1 MKRIVLSI
9 FLLLS
14 ALPIF
19 SADALFGDELAFKGG
34 ERAVYNIYYNLGP
47 IWLHAANVEFSAKE
61 RMVEQTACF
70 DLQVTGNTIRSFDK
84 MYTIRDTFAATVKRD
99 GLQTLTYR
107 ESKHEDSYNCDKR
120 YRYEWNE
127 KGEKAKV
134 YFVQNRKGKVT
145 KDTMDVEQGIRDL
158 ISTCY
163 HFRGVDM
170 SKVSKGQSIPF
181 KMVLDNEIFELKLKY
196 CGSET
201 IKLRNKKK
209 YKALKFKPQVV
220 TGDIFEDND
229 ALAVYV
235 SDDENHVPLYIEAKI
250 KVGYLKVQLD
260 NVSGTKTPMSSLVAK

>member
-1 MKRIVLSI
+1 MKRVVLSI

-14 ALPIF
+14 AIPLF
-19 SADALFGDELAFKGG
+19 SADALFGGELAFKGG
-34 ERAVYNIYYNLGP
+34 ERAVYSIYYNLGP
-47 IWLHAANVEFSAKE
+47 IWLHAANVEFSAEE
-61 RMVEQTACF
+61 RMVGQTECF
-70 DLQVTGNTIRSFDK
+70 DLQVSGNTIRSFDRL
-84 MYTIRDTFAATVKRD
+84 YTIRDTFASTVKRD
-99 GLQTLTYR
+99 GLQTLNYR
-107 ESKHEDSYNCDKR
+107 EGKHENTYHCDKR

-127 KGEKAKV
+127 TGEKAKV
-134 YFVQNRKGKVT
+134 YFVQNRKGVIT
-145 KDTMDVEQGIRDL
+145 KDTMDAQRGIRDL
-158 ISTCY
+158 IATCY
-163 HFRGVDM
+163 YFRGVDM
-170 SKVSKGQSIPF
+170 TKVKKGESIPF
-181 KMVLDNEIFELKLKY
+181 KMVLDDEIFELKLQY
-196 CGSET
+196 CGTET